1 MTQAN
6 HSFLQY
12 GREIAKISYV
22 AGAYDISNDVDE
34 TNELQE
40 RNVQKIHD
48 SKYGP
53 NLDMVVVEFE
63 KPFNLKPG
71 LIEPACLP
79 TKKVEIGT
87 KCYVSGWGVIN
98 ATTEIQP
105 GIIIPILPEKLHSV
119 GLTVVDHQVCYERY
133 AKM

>member
-1 MTQAN
+1 M
-6 HSFLQY
+6 
-12 GREIAKISYV
+12 GKEIARLSYV

-40 RNVQKIHD
+40 RNVHKIHE
-48 SKYGP
+48 SKYSFP
-53 NLDMVVVEFE
+53 KMDMVVVEFE

-98 ATTEIQP
+98 ASAE
-105 GIIIPILPEKLHSV
+105 ILPKKLHAV
-119 GLTVVDHQVCYERY
+119 DLTVVDHQECYKRY
-133 AKM
+133 TKL